1 MLQRLQ
7 AGGVA
12 PLQIVKQQDQRTA
25 LRGKGFNQRQHHMA
39 EAGPGINGKCICRE
53 ARFTLQQQPQLGHQA
68 YGQLFISFQ
77 GAREADFPLRHLF
90 RRQPEQVQRQGAKRR
105 A

>member
-25 LRGKGFNQRQHHMA
+25 PARQKFLTSASTIWLGSGH
-39 EAGPGINGKCICRE
+39 
-53 ARFTLQQQPQLGHQA
+53 GHQWKMYLPRSEVYSPA
-68 YGQLFISFQ
+68 ATPAGHPADGQLFISF
-77 GAREADFPLRHLF
+77 GARERRILPLRHLF
-90 RRQPEQVQRQGAKRR
+90 RRQPEQV
-105 A
+105 